1 MVTQLAKGKTLKEA
15 EEIKYEDVM
24 NSLGGLPKVKVHCS
38 MMAQEALKKAI
49 KDYENKKLEN
59 KHVGFMILGI
69 AVVFIIIIFLFQNA
83 LTQVTSSSCSME
95 KNICPMYKTI
105 NTQTYLA
112 LSVTGLLVII
122 GLVLIF
128 VKPKEKIIIK
138 TKKEKK
144 KKINLERLEKNEK
157 EVIEILQKENGAI
170 FQSTLMEKLGIGK
183 VGITR
188 LLDKLEA
195 KQFIER
201 KRRGMNNI
209 VVLKN

>member
-1 MVTQLAKGKTLKEA
+1 M
-15 EEIKYEDVM
+15 
-24 NSLGGLPKVKVHCS
+24 
-38 MMAQEALKKAI
+38 
-49 KDYENKKLEN
+49 EN
-59 KHVGFMILGI
+59 KHVGGLVIGI
-69 AVVFIIIIFLFQNA
+69 AVV
-83 LTQVTSSSCSME
+83 M
-95 KNICPMYKTI
+95 
-105 NTQTYLA
+105 
-112 LSVTGLLVII
+112 VII
-122 GLVLIF
+122 VLIF
-128 VKPKEKIIIK
+128 NFAMKDIVGKSCTEGPTCPMWGTIATQTWLSLSITGIVLIVGLFIMFSKPKEKIIIK
-138 TKKEKK
+138 TIKEKK
-144 KKINLERLEKNEK
+144 KKINLNGLDKNEK